1 MTRTSDMKER
11 KMTKEEAI
19 ERYNRLADV
28 YKEMMNNDCY
38 DWYEMKPV
46 YDEMTRL
53 FNFINKEEVK
63 V

>member
-19 ERYNRLADV
+19 ERYNRLADI

-46 YDEMTRL
+46 YAEMTRL
-53 FNFINKEEVK
+53 FNFINKKEVK